1 MAMTVKTDLEDLF
14 LRKKPIKLLMSLRTG
29 DVKYISMLAKETDC
43 TYSHTVKLLDK
54 FSELGIV
61 NFSKKGRVKFIEL
74 TAEGGEL
81 AKNFENVLRKF
92 SKMKSK

>member
-1 MAMTVKTDLEDLF
+1 MTVKTDLEDLF